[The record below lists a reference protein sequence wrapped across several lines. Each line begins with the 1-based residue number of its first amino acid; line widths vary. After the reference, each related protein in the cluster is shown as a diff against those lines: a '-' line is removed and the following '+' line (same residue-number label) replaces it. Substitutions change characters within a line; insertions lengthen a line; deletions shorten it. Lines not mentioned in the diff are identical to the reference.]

1 MNLDILKDEPR
12 LLIEV
17 SLRPIAGTRFQPTGF
32 PDLGAATYKSAD
44 NADMLLVE
52 SAQSIANRLE
62 AAIWDTAADDL
73 VAPLKGLPYVVATD
87 AAGEPLTN
95 SVLEAHRINSPY
107 IYNAEGFAAIQ
118 SAVGYDEKKPFN
130 SRKLAAALLKYDI
143 NSLLHGIF
151 LEKIGGVV
159 RLPRALS
166 GFIEATK
173 VRVAASGGVKNDRVR
188 ASTEGDGK
196 DASSGYGNVPFHRD
210 EYTGV
215 ITAYFNLDLALIR
228 GFGLGAPAE
237 ILLVAL
243 ALYKVQRFLRDGLRL
258 RTACDLDATEVKIT
272 RPKAGFTLPT
282 IEELE
287 SAMPGLI
294 AAASAAFASPAKT
307 TLKYKG

>member
-1 MNLDILKDEPR
+1 MNIDLLKNEPR

-52 SAQSIANRLE
+52 SAQSMANRFE
-62 AAIWDTAADDL
+62 AAIWDTATDDL
-73 VAPLKGLPYVVATD
+73 VAPLNGLPYVIATD
-87 AAGEPLTN
+87 AAGESLTN

-118 SAVGYDEKKPFN
+118 TAVGYDEKRPFN
-130 SRKLAAALLKYDI
+130 SRKLAAALFKYDT

-159 RLPRALS
+159 RLPRVLS
-166 GFIEATK
+166 GFIEATQ
-173 VRVAASGGVKNDRVR
+173 VNVAASGGVKNDRVR
-188 ASTEGDGK
+188 ASTDGEGK
-196 DASSGYGNVPFHRD
+196 DASAGYGNVPFHRD
-210 EYTGV
+210 EYTGL

-228 GFGLGAPAE
+228 GFGLGVPAE
-237 ILLVAL
+237 NLLVSL

-258 RTACDLDATEVKIT
+258 RTACDLDATDVKVT
-272 RPKAGFTLPT
+272 RPKAGLALPT
-282 IEELE
+282 ITELE
-287 SAMPGLI
+287 AALPGLI
-294 AAASAAFASPAKT
+294 AASSPSFASPAKT

>member
-1 MNLDILKDEPR
+1 MNLDLLKNEPR

-17 SLRPIAGTRFQPTGF
+17 SLQPVAGTRFQPTGF

-62 AAIWDTAADDL
+62 VAIWDAAADDL

-87 AAGEPLTN
+87 AAGETITN

-107 IYNAEGFAAIQ
+107 IYNSDGFAAIQ
-118 SAVGYDEKKPFN
+118 ATIGYDDKRPFN
-130 SRKLAAALLKYDI
+130 SRKLAAALLKFDI

-166 GFIEATK
+166 GFIEATNVK
-173 VRVAASGGVKNDRVR
+173 VAASGGVKNDRVR
-188 ASTEGDGK
+188 ASTEGEGK
-196 DASSGYGNVPFHRD
+196 DAAAGYGNVPFHRD

-237 ILLVAL
+237 NLLIAL
-243 ALYKVQRFLRDGLRL
+243 ALYKIQRFLRDGLRL
-258 RTACDLDATEVKIT
+258 RTACDLDATEVKVT
-272 RPKAGFTLPT
+272 RPKAAFALPT
-282 IEELE
+282 VVELE
-287 SAMPGLI
+287 AALPVLI
-294 AAASAAFASPAKT
+294 TASSSAFANPAKT
-307 TLKYKG
+307 SLKYKG

>member
-1 MNLDILKDEPR
+1 MNIDLLKNAPR

-44 NADMLLVE
+44 GADMLLVE

-62 AAIWDTAADDL
+62 AAIWDNAADDL
-73 VAPLKGLPYVVATD
+73 VAPLRGLPYVVATD

-118 SAVGYDEKKPFN
+118 AAVGYDERKPFN
-130 SRKLAAALLKYDI
+130 CRRLAAALLKYDV

-173 VRVAASGGVKNDRVR
+173 VSVAASGGVKNDRVR
-188 ASTEGDGK
+188 ASTDGEGK
-196 DASSGYGNVPFHRD
+196 DASAGYGNVPYHRD

-228 GFGLGAPAE
+228 GLGLGAPAE
-237 ILLVAL
+237 NLLVAL
-243 ALYKVQRFLRDGLRL
+243 AFYKVQRFLRDGLRL
-258 RTACDLDATEVKIT
+258 RTACDLDATEVKVT
-272 RPKAGFTLPT
+272 RPKTGFTLPA

-287 SAMPGLI
+287 TVLPGLI
-294 AAASAAFASPAKT
+294 SAASAAFASPAKT